1 MRGKDDEMDF
11 EERIKAMEAEVEKA
25 QEAYDLIT
33 RLSREA
39 IQKCGKAVVLMHN
52 GDYKQ
57 AEELVGEA
65 DKKVN
70 ETRKLDKRF
79 AYLSI
84 QAKQELSEAKIFLE
98 IKRHKKIPAKDE
110 IGMEETEPYILG
122 LMDVV
127 GELKREAQ
135 ASLIAKDTKSAMEYL
150 GFMKEI
156 YDATAGMRFS
166 DAVLPDFRKKQDVA
180 RILIE
185 NTGSD
190 LLKFV

>member
-1 MRGKDDEMDF
+1 MNF
-11 EERIKAMEAEVEKA
+11 EARIKAMENELEKA
-25 QEAYDLIT
+25 QEAYDLVT

-39 IQKCGKAVVLMHN
+39 IQKCGKAVVLMHKN
-52 GDYKQ
+52 DYSN
-57 AEELVGEA
+57 AEKLVDEA
-65 DKKVN
+65 SEKINEIMKRCKKF
-70 ETRKLDKRF
+70 E
-79 AYLSI
+79 YLSV

-98 IKRHKKIPAKDE
+98 IKRHKRIPAKNE
-110 IGMEETEPYILG
+110 IGMKETEPYILG

-135 ASLIAKDTKSAMEYL
+135 ASLISKDTKSAMEYL
-150 GFMKEI
+150 KLMKEI

-190 LLKFV
+190 LLKFL